1 MLRFSAEGF
10 RDWECDGCGAWGG
23 EEERAGASRGTAS
36 GREGKGGG
44 VGVESGEEAG
54 GGRGVGDLEWRWM
67 HRLVH
72 WAMGM

>member
-10 RDWECDGCGAWGG
+10 RDWECDSCGVWED
-23 EEERAGASRGTAS
+23 EEQRTGAARGTAS
-36 GREGKGGG
+36 GRKGRGD
-44 VGVESGEEAG
+44 ESGEEAG

-67 HRLVH
+67 HRWVH